1 MNNTDC
7 INIEKVLEILKYGD
21 ECYFDMS
28 TYEFI
33 YEYKD
38 TDVIKL
44 DRFDKKNDAMIPYVQ
59 QLDKNVG
66 MNIKALE
73 FNEEEYINFF
83 YEKLYD
89 DNLRDD
95 FEKYLNNKL
104 KKLAVEWC
112 INNCLNYYYDDN
124 YAMLNDSYFYKMF
137 IRNITEKCNMMR
149 LVYSNTSYEMIMK
162 SDISFLIK
170 HIRNHT
176 MKKSSDGNSILVL
189 EIELHDNIVKW
200 LGSLCNIDSIVEKL
214 MTGNNEHE
222 ITDIEFL
229 DGNQEMFSM
238 YIPWC
243 ECTMCTSI
251 SEKITNVRKCI

>member
-1 MNNTDC
+1 
-7 INIEKVLEILKYGD
+7 
-21 ECYFDMS
+21 
-28 TYEFI
+28 
-33 YEYKD
+33 
-38 TDVIKL
+38 
-44 DRFDKKNDAMIPYVQ
+44 MIPYVQ
-59 QLDKNVG
+59 QLDENVG

-73 FNEEEYINFF
+73 FDEEEYINFF
-83 YEKLYD
+83 YEKL
-89 DNLRDD
+89 
-95 FEKYLNNKL
+95 
-104 KKLAVEWC
+104 
-112 INNCLNYYYDDN
+112 YDDN

-189 EIELHDNIVKW
+189 EIELRDNIVKW
-200 LGSLCNIDSIVEKL
+200 LESLCNIDSIAEKL
-214 MTGNNEHE
+214 MTGNNEYE
-222 ITDIEFL
+222 ITDIEFW

-251 SEKITNVRKCI
+251 SEKITNIRKCI